1 LTKQEKYN
9 NRKPWILEDETGEH
23 QYQSQLEASQSAT
36 STYYL
41 LMMHGK
47 EFHAVPAGSWYSQFA
62 PLLLFPLFHIYNNHH
77 KNVVTCKSKRYF
89 PTKGY
94 RLQFSKFS
102 INNYVLQGL
111 Q

>member
-62 PLLLFPLFHIYNNHH
+62 SLLLSPRFISTIITTKTL
-77 KNVVTCKSKRYF
+77 VTCKSKRYF

-94 RLQFSKFS
+94 LLASFKIQ
-102 INNYVLQGL
+102 Y
-111 Q
+111 